1 MKRSVLFFALLAVA
15 ATAGAQ
21 RNDLYSTGKS
31 SKKSVTVSTQS
42 GTPAATVDNVT
53 RVPAGTSGIG
63 TMHTGSNQE
72 RDVDEY
78 NRRYSAGSSSSYSQ
92 DYDGNTVYIHD
103 TVFVNRTTDDSWAYR
118 EGYSDAVD
126 DFYATRLLTRFHRPA
141 LRLSLTYD
149 PLYRNYLYFDTW
161 YDPWYDPWYYD
172 SWYWGYSYYDPWYYS
187 SWHYYD
193 PWYGPYG
200 HYGYRYPAYPVYVSS
215 HDRYVPNRQINSGGW
230 DRNLSARNSRGSFDG
245 SKENRRVSSGV
256 KAASSV
262 SSRSTNVRTD
272 ADRTVTNRSVG
283 AQGSAAR
290 RGVSSSSSSFDRPS
304 STSTTT
310 RSVSAG
316 NSNATRSVSGTKSSN
331 AGSTS
336 KDETRYSSSR
346 SVSRNSGS
354 AVRGEN
360 TEAANRSISSSTSR
374 SISSSSSNSNSSSRS
389 VSSSSSSS
397 SSRSVSSSSSSSS
410 RSSMGSSSSSGS
422 RSVSSG
428 GGSRGASGSSS
439 RR

>member
-31 SKKSVTVSTQS
+31 SKKTVTVSTQAQ
-42 GTPAATVDNVT
+42 TPAATVNNVT
-53 RVPAGTSGIG
+53 RVPAGSSSVS
-63 TMHTGSNQE
+63 TMHNGSSQE

-78 NRRYSAGSSSSYSQ
+78 NRRYSSGNSSSYSQ
-92 DYDGNTVYIHD
+92 DYDGNTVYVHD
-103 TVFVNRTTDDSWAYR
+103 TVFIDRTTDDAWAYR

-126 DFYATRLLTRFHRPA
+126 DFYATRLLTRFHSPA

-193 PWYGPYG
+193 PWFGPYG
-200 HYGYRYPAYPVYVSS
+200 HYGYRYPAYPVYISS
-215 HDRYVPNRQINSGGW
+215 HDRYVPNRQVNSGGW

-245 SKENRRVSSGV
+245 SKESRRVSSGV

-262 SSRSTNVRTD
+262 SSRSANVRTD

-310 RSVSAG
+310 RSVSTE
-316 NSNATRSVSGTKSSN
+316 NRNTTRSVSSTNSSN
-331 AGSTS
+331 TGRSVSAGASS
-336 KDETRYSSSR
+336 SSSR
-346 SVSRNSGS
+346 SVSRNSGTGS
-354 AVRGEN
+354 RGEN
-360 TEAANRSISSSTSR
+360 TQAANRSISTSTSR
-374 SISSSSSNSNSSSRS
+374 SVSTSSSSNGNSSSRS

-410 RSSMGSSSSSGS
+410 RGSMGSSSGGGA
-422 RSVSSG
+422 SSG